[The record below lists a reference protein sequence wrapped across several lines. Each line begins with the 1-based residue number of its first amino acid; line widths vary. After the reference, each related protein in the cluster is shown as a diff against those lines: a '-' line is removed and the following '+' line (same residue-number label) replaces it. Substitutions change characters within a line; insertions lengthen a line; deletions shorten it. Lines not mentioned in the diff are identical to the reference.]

1 MKQLNEQS
9 ILEAQRPLNAK
20 PRRPDSTLTPT
31 SRQPSESEQTQN
43 FVTYA
48 GKGPGQGTH
57 GKQTTSY
64 QATPT
69 LRFNQRID
77 RAT

>member
-9 ILEAQRPLNAK
+9 ILEAQRLPNAK
-20 PRRPDSTLTPT
+20 PRRPDSTHTPT

-43 FVTYA
+43 FATYA
-48 GKGPGQGTH
+48 GRALGQGTH

-64 QATPT
+64 QATQT
-69 LRFNQRID
+69 LHFNQRID